1 MNQTWIQNC
10 HTSSLYE
17 KGVPNSECH
26 CLTHLEDDLGLLPGR
41 QLEHVALR
49 LGVLAVEDVDQ
60 TDQVLLLQPVLLLEV
75 IMRLY
80 YEVILLL

>member
-1 MNQTWIQNC
+1 MSQKNQRLIQQC
-10 HTSSLYE
+10 QTSSLYE

-26 CLTHLEDDLGLLPGR
+26 CLAHLEDDLGLLSRR

-60 TDQVLLLQPVLLLEV
+60 TDQVLLLQPVLLVE
-75 IMRLY
+75 I
-80 YEVILLL
+80 I